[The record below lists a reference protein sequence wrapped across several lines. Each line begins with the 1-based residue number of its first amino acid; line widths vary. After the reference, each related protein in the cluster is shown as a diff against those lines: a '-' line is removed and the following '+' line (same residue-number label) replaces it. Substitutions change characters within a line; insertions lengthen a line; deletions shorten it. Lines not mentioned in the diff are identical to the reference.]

1 MVKFQPRKIPGRWR
15 DGYALDL
22 HTLSS
27 TAIGYDEFGNMRF
40 DTTRSEIGEL
50 LYRLKFNSDRSV
62 VPEIVDAVEKF
73 MKSWKPHVDVI
84 VPVPPSTSRTIQP
97 VIVLAEAISE
107 RLGIPLA
114 DCVKRTR
121 DAPQLKN
128 VYDFDE
134 RLRLLNGLHKVDS
147 SGTRGKKIL
156 LFDDLYRSGA
166 TMNTITD
173 ALYDQGGAADVFAL
187 TITRTRS
194 HR

>member
-1 MVKFQPRKIPGRWR
+1 
-15 DGYALDL
+15 
-22 HTLSS
+22 
-27 TAIGYDEFGNMRF
+27 MRF